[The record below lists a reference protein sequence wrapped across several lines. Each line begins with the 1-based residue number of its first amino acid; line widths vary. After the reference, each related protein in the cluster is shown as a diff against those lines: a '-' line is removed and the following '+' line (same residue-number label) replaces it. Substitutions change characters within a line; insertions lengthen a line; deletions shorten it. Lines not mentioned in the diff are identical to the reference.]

1 MAAQPLRSLRR
12 APGVRAMAAVGALL
26 AAATLAGCATPS
38 ASGNVYNYGQAQ
50 REQISRNG
58 TVLNVRNITI
68 QPESTTGAGTIAGAA
83 IGGLAGNQ
91 IGGGTGRTIATVLG
105 GLGGA
110 LAGTSVERGVQRQA
124 GYEITVR
131 LDNGETRVV
140 AQEADIPIQV
150 GQRVQIVSGS
160 GPTRVIPAR

>member
-1 MAAQPLRSLRR
+1 MAASFQSSSAR
-12 APGVRAMAAVGALL
+12 AFSGRWLALSGALV
-26 AAATLAGCATPS
+26 AAIAVAGCATPT
-38 ASGNVYNYGQAQ
+38 ASGNVYNYDQAQ
-50 REQISRNG
+50 REQISRAG

-68 QPESTTGAGTIAGAA
+68 QPEQTSGAGTIAGAA

-91 IGGGTGRTIATVLG
+91 IGGGSGRTIATVLG
-105 GLGGA
+105 GLAGA
-110 LAGTSVERGVQRQA
+110 AAGTGVERGTSRTA

-140 AQEADIPIQV
+140 AQEADIPLQV
-150 GQRVQIVSGS
+150 GQRVQVISGA